1 MNPQVVAIGVGI
13 LVVLVLIFTV
23 ISIRR
28 QNKSVVD
35 ERLNRYAGFN
45 VLEIDTPD
53 DKPKDKKPSALTN
66 SLDNALANRKFAQ
79 KSRDELARADLKLT
93 PAEYLGAHVISS
105 VGLGLIAYFVLFQYQ
120 LVMAI
125 IAAGIGAFIP
135 RFYVSNRKSGR
146 LIKFESQLPDILGL
160 WVNSLRA
167 GFSTLQSLEAISRE
181 APEPSAVE
189 FRRVVREVQL
199 GLPQE
204 EALGHLMDR
213 MPSEDLDLVI
223 TAVNIQREVG
233 GNLAEILEIISHTIR
248 ERIKLKG
255 EIRVLTSQGR
265 ITGYVIGGL
274 PIILALFLM
283 LVNPSYMGNLFND
296 HFCGWP
302 MLAIGLGLIGAG
314 TAVIQRIVD
323 IEI

>member
-283 LVNPSYMGNLFND
+283 LVNPSYMSNLFND

>member
-1 MNPQVVAIGVGI
+1 MPPALLIGIVI
-13 LVVLVLIFTV
+13 LIVLVLIVTV

-28 QNKSVVD
+28 QNADVVG
-35 ERLNRYAGFN
+35 ERLERYSGFN
-45 VLEIDTPD
+45 VLEIEETE
-53 DKPKDKKPSALTN
+53 KPQEKRPSALTVQV
-66 SLDNALANRKFAQ
+66 DKAIEGRKFAQ
-79 KSRDELARADLKLT
+79 TAREELARADLKLT
-93 PAEYLGAHVISS
+93 PAEYLGAHVLSS
-105 VGLGLIAYFVLFQYQ
+105 VGMGLVAYFILFPGT

-125 IAAGIGAFIP
+125 LAAGVGIFLP

-146 LIKFESQLPDILGL
+146 LHKFESQLPDILGL

-181 APEPSAVE
+181 APEPSAKE

-204 EALGHLMDR
+204 DALQHLLDR

-274 PIILALFLM
+274 PIVLSLFLM

-302 MLAIGLGLIGAG
+302 MIAIGLGLIGTG

-323 IEI
+323 IDI